1 MFINSKFEKTISYAL
16 IILSIILF
24 FLGFYLREISNGA
37 AHTDFQLHIWLL
49 INDFNENYFY
59 TLKNYLEY
67 KEATFPFYHTI
78 QSLFNPFKSNYV
90 YFSLFNSILNMLI
103 LYIFFYFL
111 KKKLLIIYQN

>member
-24 FLGFYLREISNGA
+24 FLGFSLREISNGA

-59 TLKNYLEY
+59 TLKG
-67 KEATFPFYHTI
+67 FDFRI
-78 QSLFNPFKSNYV
+78 
-90 YFSLFNSILNMLI
+90 
-103 LYIFFYFL
+103 
-111 KKKLLIIYQN
+111 